1 MSYTFFDVPLLG
13 NLFRLCAVLYLK
25 LTGWKKEGQAPNLD
39 KYIVIAAP
47 HTSNW
52 DFPISLA
59 LLLSFK
65 IKPYWMGKAGM
76 FRWPF
81 GLFFRLLGGIPI
93 DRSKSNNAVEQ
104 TIEAI
109 KTKMKMVLVISP
121 EGTRKK
127 VAYWKTGFYHIAHG
141 AKVPIALGFLD
152 YGRKAGGFGQV
163 FKTTGD
169 IELDMRAI
177 QFFYKDITAKYPGK
191 SSLAMLYNKNAA

>member
-1 MSYTFFDVPLLG
+1 LNYTFFDVPLLG
-13 NLFRLCAVLYLK
+13 SFLRFSAVLYLK
-25 LTGWKKEGQAPNLD
+25 LTGWKKEGQAPKED
-39 KYIVIAAP
+39 KYVVIAAP

-59 LLLSFK
+59 LLLAFK
-65 IKPYWMGKAGM
+65 IKPYWMGKSNM
-76 FRWPF
+76 FRWPL
-81 GLFFRLLGGIPI
+81 GIFFRLLGGIPI

-104 TIEAI
+104 SIEAI
-109 KTKMKMVLVISP
+109 RKRMKMVMVISP

-127 VAYWKTGFYHIAHG
+127 VAFWKTGFYHIAHG

-169 IELDMRAI
+169 IEADMLAI
-177 QFFYKDITAKYPGK
+177 QSFYKGIIAKYPEK

>member
-1 MSYTFFDVPLLG
+1 LNYTIFDVPLLG
-13 NLFRLCAVLYLK
+13 SLVRFCAVLYLK
-25 LTGWKKEGQAPNLD
+25 LTGWKKEGQAPIHD

-59 LLLSFK
+59 ILLSFK

-104 TIEAI
+104 SIEAI
-109 KTKMKMVLVISP
+109 KRKMKMVLVISP

-141 AKVPIALGFLD
+141 ARVPIALGFLD

-163 FKTTGD
+163 FNTTGN
-169 IELDMRAI
+169 IEADMRVI
-177 QFFYKDITAKYPGK
+177 QFFYKGITAKYPEK

>member
-1 MSYTFFDVPLLG
+1 MRHTFFDVPVLRSLL
-13 NLFRLCAVLYLK
+13 RACAVLCLK
-25 LTGWKKEGQAPNLD
+25 LTGWKKEGQAPNYD
-39 KYIVIAAP
+39 KYVVIAAP

-104 TIEAI
+104 SIEVVS
-109 KTKMKMVLVISP
+109 KRRRMVLVMAP

-141 AKVPIALGFLD
+141 AGVPIALGFLD
-152 YGRKAGGFGQV
+152 YRRKAGGFGQV
-163 FKTTGD
+163 LLTTGN
-169 IELDMRAI
+169 IEEDMWAI
-177 QFFYKDITAKYPGK
+177 QSFYKGITAKYPEK

>member
-1 MSYTFFDVPLLG
+1 MNYTIFDVPLLG
-13 NLFRLCAVLYLK
+13 SLIRFCAVLCLK
-25 LTGWKKEGQAPNLD
+25 LTGWKKEGKAPTHD

-59 LLLSFK
+59 ILLSFK

-104 TIEAI
+104 SIEAI
-109 KTKMKMVLVISP
+109 KRKMKMVLVISP

-163 FKTTGD
+163 FNTTGD
-169 IELDMRAI
+169 IEADMFAI
-177 QFFYKDITAKYPGK
+177 QFFYKGITAKYPEK